1 MESKINHR
9 EQTGGCQ
16 GQVVKEGEMGKG
28 GQRTQS
34 SSYQMISSGDLMYI
48 MVTIINNTVLYT

>member
-28 GQRTQS
+28 GQSLQTL
-34 SSYQMISSGDLMYI
+34 SYKM
-48 MVTIINNTVLYT
+48 NKF